1 MDIEQYEKAGLMA
14 QTISFAFKKI
24 PTMTKLSRRCFMH
37 FLINTFCLWPPEV
50 RCAHIDA
57 IVELWR
63 KKPSEFDEMIK
74 ELQDEKLIETF

>member
-14 QTISFAFKKI
+14 QTITFAFEDSYDDK
-24 PTMTKLSRRCFMH
+24 TKQALFYALFDKYLLSVSGGQMV
-37 FLINTFCLWPPEV
+37 PY
-50 RCAHIDA
+50 DA

-74 ELQDEKLIETF
+74 ELRDKKLIETF